1 MNSYPLLKQVH
12 LTCAFIS
19 IGGFLIRGLLMV
31 RASPW
36 FRKRSLRLM
45 VDANDSLLL
54 AAAVV
59 MVVLSDQYP
68 FVVPW
73 VTAKV
78 MGLLAYV
85 GLGLVAFRFGPT
97 LSIRLTAW
105 GAALVVAGYIVSV
118 AILKDPRGFLTGVI
132 P

>member
-1 MNSYPLLKQVH
+1 M
-12 LTCAFIS
+12 I
-19 IGGFLIRGLLMV
+19 

-45 VDANDSLLL
+45 VDANDSVLL
-54 AAAVV
+54 AAAAA
-59 MVVLSDQYP
+59 MVTFSGQYP

-78 MGLLAYV
+78 LGLLAYI

-105 GAALVVAGYIVSV
+105 GAALLVAGYIVSV
-118 AILKDPRGFLTGVI
+118 AILKDPCGFLTGVF